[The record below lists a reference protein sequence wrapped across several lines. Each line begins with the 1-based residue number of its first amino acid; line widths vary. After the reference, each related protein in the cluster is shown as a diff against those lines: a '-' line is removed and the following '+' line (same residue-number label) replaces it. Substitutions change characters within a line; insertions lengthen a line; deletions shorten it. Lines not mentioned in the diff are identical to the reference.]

1 MQIKWN
7 PPAEAEAIDSIFS
20 LLDGE
25 ELAADDPLVQMAP
38 PVPPPA
44 QPGNKNAEN
53 S

>member
-25 ELAADDPLVQMAP
+25 ELAADEPLVQMAS
-38 PVPPPA
+38 PVPPAEPENKTA
-44 QPGNKNAEN
+44 GNP
-53 S
+53 